1 MCWHVHTSPD
11 AAGSLNVVSFCI
23 TSWRIVMTSR
33 VFEVPVNTFKHFSS
47 IRILWCYL
55 MLSFLIA
62 EQATTSPYSQSSR
75 TANTEC
81 SPSNHPVYAWL
92 RVQFPG
98 TILFYLLDNNT
109 LARQLR
115 AMFQKTSSTIAFIS
129 QYFCP
134 YDCIS
139 YAHTGVILSSVLHN
153 AAGRSPFL
161 LVLDGRTFKEIAR
174 VEFEGVDIHKDLHG
188 LFAPFSGPRT
198 D

>member
-1 MCWHVHTSPD
+1 
-11 AAGSLNVVSFCI
+11 
-23 TSWRIVMTSR
+23 MTSG

-47 IRILWCYL
+47 IRILWCCL
-55 MLSFLIA
+55 MLSFLVA

-98 TILFYLLDNNT
+98 TILFYLLDNIKHVSKAIKSNVPKK
-109 LARQLR
+109 Q
-115 AMFQKTSSTIAFIS
+115 SSTIAFIS